1 MEYDFDRFDIGCE
14 DDEFTDTSVKGFGC
28 FVGTGC
34 QPGFEPRSSESGM
47 REGVRAAERR
57 VGYAEPHSGEIKDVE
72 RDREVE
78 QVYSNRR
85 AVKVYQAKSSHAPRR
100 TESGPYVK
108 DERSPE

>member
-14 DDEFTDTSVKGFGC
+14 DDEFTDTSVEGFGC

-34 QPGFEPRSSESGM
+34 QLSFEPRSGESEDA
-47 REGVRAAERR
+47 EGVRAAERR

-85 AVKVYQAKSSHAPRR
+85 AVKVYQAKTSHAPRP
-100 TESGPYVK
+100 TETGPYVTDK
-108 DERSPE
+108 RSLE